1 MKLSIIFFF
10 VANFLFAQKADLTG
24 SIIAFNKEDIETA
37 KELIDIAHDKYMKKI
52 SDGTNKDKPKIMS
65 KFWHYRGQ
73 IYLKLGDLDVAIE
86 SFKKDLDLNAK
97 GGFQKKSISSL
108 NLCAAQ
114 CLNQADESY
123 KKALEL
129 FEKNKDEAKKNISKS
144 ADMFLKT
151 YEIRK
156 NPSIGVIDTAS
167 LFNACLLYSD
177 IGDSNS
183 DLLALEQARKLV
195 DLDPKDEK
203 FQVRLLVCLEKKG
216 DKSLLKSAIDD
227 ARSNIPSSQ
236 DIINREVN
244 YYISIDDKE
253 GLKKSLNTAIQSD
266 SQNPVLHFA
275 LGTAMQSLGDNDGA
289 KESYLKSIELDSN
302 YFDAHNNI
310 ASMYLDETASLIKKM
325 NKLGSSSSDQKKY
338 NNYKKKRDNL
348 YNQSIPHLEDCI
360 KIQPDNI
367 TILNVLKEL
376 YYKVGDIKNMKRI
389 KSQIDSL

>member
-1 MKLSIIFFF
+1 
-10 VANFLFAQKADLTG
+10 
-24 SIIAFNKEDIETA
+24 
-37 KELIDIAHDKYMKKI
+37 
-52 SDGTNKDKPKIMS
+52 
-65 KFWHYRGQ
+65 
-73 IYLKLGDLDVAIE
+73 
-86 SFKKDLDLNAK
+86 
-97 GGFQKKSISSL
+97 
-108 NLCAAQ
+108 
-114 CLNQADESY
+114 
-123 KKALEL
+123 
-129 FEKNKDEAKKNISKS
+129 
-144 ADMFLKT
+144 MFLRT

-266 SQNPVLHFA
+266 PQNPVLHFA